1 MTMERASPA
10 GLSSSPRVTMMR
22 VIPVAAPDSMLL
34 NIAGAHAPLVARN
47 VVVMTDSA
55 GNTGLGEVPGNVSIT
70 RTLLDA
76 VPMVVNTEV
85 ARYRSTVRRIAD
97 AFAGREAA
105 AREFTFD
112 ARIASHCVAAVES
125 ALLDL
130 HGRFLGLPVAE
141 LLGNGQCRSSVDVLG
156 YLFFVGDRKKT
167 PLMYRDET
175 SATDGW
181 FRRRN
186 EEALDARGI
195 VELAE
200 AAQDRY
206 GFRDFKLKGGVM
218 RGETEAETVEALAR
232 RFPEARVNLD
242 PNCSWSLDDAIRILK
257 PLKGVMA
264 YAEDPCGAEEGY
276 SGREILAEFKRAT
289 GLQIATNMV
298 LTNWRQMDHAMQ
310 FRCIDIPLA
319 DPHYWTMTG
328 AVEVAQMCDRW
339 GMTWGS
345 HSNNHMDISLAMF
358 VHAGAAAPGTITALD
373 THWIWQDGQR
383 LTKEPL
389 RIADGAIKVPE
400 GPGLGIEL
408 DWAEVE
414 KAHDLYKTLPS
425 GDRDDTGPMQYLI
438 DGWTFDRRQPSMVR
452 PS

>member
-1 MTMERASPA
+1 VSTQRASAA
-10 GLSSSPRVTMMR
+10 GLSSSPRVTEMR
-22 VIPVAAPDSMLL
+22 VIPVAAQDSMLL

-47 VVVMTDSA
+47 VVVLTDSA

-70 RTLLDA
+70 RTLEDA
-76 VPMVVNTEV
+76 VPMVVDTEV
-85 ARYRSTVRRIAD
+85 ARYRSTVRRIAE

-112 ARIASHCVAAVES
+112 ARIASNCVAGVES

-130 HGRFLGLPVAE
+130 HGRFLSLPVAE
-141 LLGNGQCRSSVDVLG
+141 LLGNGQCRTSVDVLG

-167 PLMYRDET
+167 SLAYRDET
-175 SATDGW
+175 SASDGW
-181 FRRRN
+181 LRRRN
-186 EEALDARGI
+186 EEALDPAGV

-200 AAQDRY
+200 AARDRY

-218 RGETEAETVEALAR
+218 HGEREAEAVEALAR
-232 RFPEARVNLD
+232 RFPDARVNLD

-257 PLKGVMA
+257 PLNGVMA
-264 YAEDPCGAEEGY
+264 YAEDPCGAEQGY

-289 GLQIATNMV
+289 GLQVATNMV
-298 LTNWRQMDHAMQ
+298 LTNWRQMDHAMH
-310 FRCIDIPLA
+310 FRCVDIPLA

-328 AVEVAQMCDRW
+328 AVEVAQLCDRW

-358 VHAGAAAPGTITALD
+358 AHAGAAAPGTITALD

-383 LTKEPL
+383 LTKDPL
-389 RIADGAIKVPE
+389 QIVNGAIEVPD

-414 KAHDLYKTLPS
+414 KAHALYRSMPS
-425 GDRDDTGPMQYLI
+425 GDRDDAEAMQFLI
-438 DGWTFDRRQPSMVR
+438 DGWIFDRHRPSMVR
-452 PS
+452 P